1 MLNET
6 FKKYLSEILDAQ
18 IKEVSP
24 LYGGDINDVYKVE
37 TFSQDLIIKVNS
49 ARKFPN
55 MFELEALGLQY
66 IADSNSFA
74 TPKVIKTGYFKD
86 QSFILLEYL
95 QSGNE
100 TTNFSKKFGHQLAAM
115 HKNTDAFG
123 FEKDNYIGSL
133 PQYNATENNALDF
146 YINQRLEPQFK
157 MATERGYRFSNLEGF
172 YTEISKLIPKE
183 PAALIHGDLWSG
195 NYMLGKN
202 GEPILIDPATCY
214 APREMDIALMYLFG
228 GFESEIFDHYN
239 EIFPL
244 QQGWKERIRL
254 WQLYYILAHV
264 NLFGGNYYASAKAIL
279 QEYS

>member
-18 IKEVSP
+18 IKEFSP

-100 TTNFSKKFGHQLAAM
+100 TTNFSKKFFIAIFNH
-115 HKNTDAFG
+115 
-123 FEKDNYIGSL
+123 SL
-133 PQYNATENNALDF
+133 KFRVSFSVDF
-146 YINQRLEPQFK
+146 FLTN
-157 MATERGYRFSNLEGF
+157 S
-172 YTEISKLIPKE
+172 
-183 PAALIHGDLWSG
+183 
-195 NYMLGKN
+195 
-202 GEPILIDPATCY
+202 
-214 APREMDIALMYLFG
+214 LM
-228 GFESEIFDHYN
+228 
-239 EIFPL
+239 
-244 QQGWKERIRL
+244 
-254 WQLYYILAHV
+254 V
-264 NLFGGNYYASAKAIL
+264 
-279 QEYS
+279 